1 MRDKLVTSRDDATPL
16 YLQLAN
22 NLRAHINEG
31 GIDPGEALPSE
42 RDLSELTGMSRVTI
56 RKGIDK
62 LIEEG
67 LLFRRQGSGTYV
79 AKRIEAASS
88 TLSSFTDDAQ
98 MRGEQAGT
106 IWIMK
111 TYAAPTDEE
120 AGMLEIAPGAEV
132 ARLARVRLSGRE
144 PLAIE
149 HAVIPRQYLP
159 DLEQIGDSLY
169 SSLEQLGFPPMTGTQ
184 RIRASLA
191 TPTEAGILSVRE
203 NSEILRIE
211 RLTRLAD
218 GTPVEF
224 TRSAYRGDRYDFIS
238 DLHVRD
244 QSGSRTKQRSRK
256 RS

>member
-1 MRDKLVTSRDDATPL
+1 MMLDKLAASRDDATPL

-22 NLRAHINEG
+22 RLRAHIEEG
-31 GIDPGEALPSE
+31 GIDPGNALPSE

-67 LLFRRQGSGTYV
+67 LLFRKQGSGTYV
-79 AKRIEAASS
+79 AKRIEAAGSR
-88 TLSSFTDDAQ
+88 LSGFSDDARK
-98 MRGEQAGT
+98 RGEDPGT

-111 TYAAPTDEE
+111 DYAPPTDVE
-120 AGMLEIAPGAEV
+120 AGMLEIPIAAQV

-149 HAVIPRQYLP
+149 HAVIPARFLP
-159 DLEQIGDSLY
+159 DLGQIGDSLY
-169 SSLEQLGFPPMTGTQ
+169 QALDQLGVSPVSGTQ

-191 TPTEAGILSVRE
+191 SPTEAGILSVRE
-203 NSEILRIE
+203 NSEILRIQ
-211 RLTRLAD
+211 RLTRLSD

-224 TRSAYRGDRYDFIS
+224 TRSAYRGDRYDFVS
-238 DLHVRD
+238 DLFI
-244 QSGSRTKQRSRK
+244 
-256 RS
+256 